1 MRARASK
8 ICLIVFAVLF
18 FIAPLLLSVPGD
30 SWQWYSVMAG
40 FAIVPI
46 ILGPNRYR
54 GFGLL
59 ALAVSVF
66 LIISDI
72 QSGKTFREK
81 KQHMREAQ
89 HLTNAP

>member
-8 ICLIVFAVLF
+8 IFLIVFVVLF
-18 FIAPLLLSVPGD
+18 LLSTLLLSVPGD
-30 SWQWYSVMAG
+30 YWQWYSVMAG
-40 FAIVPI
+40 VAIVPI
-46 ILGPNRYR
+46 ILGPDRYR
-54 GFGLL
+54 GYGIL

-81 KQHMREAQ
+81 KKHMREAQ
-89 HLTNAP
+89 HLPNAP